1 MKIGKVVLHYYVS
14 MSYSFCIVILCPDED
29 YIVERLV
36 EGERWTIVF
45 MKNQQLLVHVTIH
58 WAQWY
63 MILFSLFQ
71 TWLEICNWTLSSL
84 YLSQKWDGG
93 HGSWLGARL
102 PVAASAH
109 LAGHELPRFA
119 LGRGTETAHQTLLS
133 TQGDCQRIQAGVS
146 HVKWCE

>member
-71 TWLEICNWTLSSL
+71 T
-84 YLSQKWDGG
+84 
-93 HGSWLGARL
+93 
-102 PVAASAH
+102 
-109 LAGHELPRFA
+109 
-119 LGRGTETAHQTLLS
+119 
-133 TQGDCQRIQAGVS
+133 
-146 HVKWCE
+146 